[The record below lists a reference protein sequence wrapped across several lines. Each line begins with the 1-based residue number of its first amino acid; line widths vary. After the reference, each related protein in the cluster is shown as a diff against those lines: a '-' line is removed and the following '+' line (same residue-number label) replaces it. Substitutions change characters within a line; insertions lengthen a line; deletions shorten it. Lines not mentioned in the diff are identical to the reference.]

1 MIFTEHFLP
10 FRETLR
16 GSFQGESRVGVNGG
30 YESTGA
36 GDAWYP
42 GNLAEAMVACP
53 SHLDAVKEED
63 EAGIKWDASMQRAL
77 DLFICF
83 VRMERSGPASL
94 SFGWDSLHQII

>member
-1 MIFTEHFLP
+1 
-10 FRETLR
+10 
-16 GSFQGESRVGVNGG
+16 
-30 YESTGA
+30 
-36 GDAWYP
+36 
-42 GNLAEAMVACP
+42 MVACP

-83 VRMERSGPASL
+83 VKMERGGPASL